1 MRAGACKLAA
11 DISLAAFF
19 ELVEHNLRRCL
30 LVKIGSFAECI
41 IFYRQL
47 FAPGG
52 YSGIIFR
59 SLLFIMSRYSKR

>member
-19 ELVEHNLRRCL
+19 ELIEHSLRRCL
-30 LVKIGSFAECI
+30 LVEICSFAECI

-47 FAPGG
+47 FAPGS
-52 YSGIIFR
+52 YSGIVFCR
-59 SLLFIMSRYSKR
+59 LLFIMSRYSKR